1 MFFEHQFLKCC
12 LLPFSYAKCA
22 SYYEETPPHLCLLL
36 AKTLSLQTS
45 ISLKKI
51 KIYYLLI
58 GVVTLLL
65 AVALWPSLPG
75 FNQTENRIAA
85 IKSRGVLHVST
96 IVSPV
101 TYNIINEKASGFDYE
116 LAQLFA
122 DYLNVKLSI
131 TPRNT
136 ISDLFDDL
144 DKGSADLL
152 AAGLIYNTKRSQN
165 YQPGPTYY
173 YVSQQMVSQV
183 GRPRPKDLSG
193 MNGSQLLLSAGHGV
207 IDVLEQ
213 LKESRYPDLSWSV
226 SDKQTSNQLLEDVVD
241 GTVPFTIADS
251 IAVGLFQRVH
261 PQLAVALDITDEQP
275 VTWFSARDNDDSMSA
290 ALLDFYNQISSNGTL
305 ARLEEKYLGHIGN
318 FNYVDTRTFLNAV
331 DRVLPDLQPLFEQY
345 ADEIDWTLLAAIS
358 YQESHWDTH
367 ATSPTGV
374 RGLMMLTRNTAQ
386 SVGVTDR
393 LDAEQSI
400 SGGSRYLKDMMSK
413 IPDSVPEDER
423 IWFALTAYNIGYAH
437 MMDAR
442 QLTLLQKGDP
452 DSWAEVKTRLPL
464 LSQKPYYSQTSYG
477 YARGHE
483 AYAYVENIRKY
494 HLSLEG
500 YLLEKEKQTAQEEK
514 FAEAYPLVTQ
524 DELATLPPYG
534 PFPLGLSFPDD
545 VREKNR
551 STWMNSPLPLF
562 PQ

>member
-1 MFFEHQFLKCC
+1 M
-12 LLPFSYAKCA
+12 
-22 SYYEETPPHLCLLL
+22 L

-65 AVALWPSLPG
+65 AVALWPSLTG

-85 IKSRGVLHVST
+85 IKSRGVLRVST

-101 TYNIINEKASGFDYE
+101 TYNIVNGKASGFDYE

-122 DYLNVKLSI
+122 DYLNVKLNI
-131 TPRNT
+131 TPRTT

-173 YVSQQMVSQV
+173 DVSQQMVYRV
-183 GRPRPKDLSG
+183 GSPRPKDLSAVKG
-193 MNGSQLLLSAGHGV
+193 NQLLLSSGHGV

-213 LKESRYPDLSWSV
+213 LKEQRYPDLSWSV
-226 SDKQTSNQLLEDVVD
+226 SDKQTSNQLLEDVID
-241 GTVPFTIADS
+241 GTVPYTIADS
-251 IAVGLFQRVH
+251 IAVSLFQRVH
-261 PQLAVALDITDEQP
+261 PQLAVALDVTDEQP
-275 VTWFSARDNDDSMSA
+275 VTWFSVRDSDDSMSA

-331 DRVLPDLQPLFEQY
+331 DRILPDLQPLFKQY

-374 RGLMMLTRNTAQ
+374 RGLMMLTKNTAQ

-413 IPDSVPEDER
+413 IPDSIPEDER

-464 LSQKPYYSQTSYG
+464 LSQKPYYSKTNYG

-500 YLLEKEKQTAQEEK
+500 YLLEKEKKDAQEAK
-514 FAEAYPLVTQ
+514 FAEAYPLVNL
-524 DELATLPPYG
+524 DELTTLPPYK
-534 PFPLGLSFPDD
+534 PFPLVPSSPDGA
-545 VREKNR
+545 REKNR
-551 STWMNSPLPLF
+551 SAWMNSLLPLL